1 MLSRALAERAR
12 DMEDLGNRDC
22 VPCHGGVPAL
32 EDAGIESLL
41 ADLGGGWQVVDGPR
55 LQKRYAFPDF
65 ATALTFVDRVGAL
78 AERQGHHPEL
88 LLAWGSVRVELWTH
102 AVGGLTENDFV
113 LAARI
118 DRLGPDT
125 AG

>member
-1 MLSRALAERAR
+1 MSNLAQR
-12 DMEDLGNRDC
+12 NC

-32 EDAGIESLL
+32 EGPAIARLFAE
-41 ADLGGGWQVVDGPR
+41 LGNGWALVDGPR

-65 ATALTFVDRVGAL
+65 ASGLVFVDHVGAL

-88 LLAWGSVRVELWTH
+88 LLAWGFVRVELWTH
-102 AVGGLTENDFV
+102 AVEGLTENDFV

-118 DRLGPDT
+118 DRLGPD
-125 AG
+125 ADG

>member
-1 MLSRALAERAR
+1 MTNLADR
-12 DMEDLGNRDC
+12 NC

-32 EDAGIESLL
+32 EAPAIERLL
-41 ADLGGGWQVVDGPR
+41 AELGAGWQVVEGPR

-65 ATALTFVDRVGAL
+65 AKALTFVDHVGAL

-88 LLAWGSVRVELWTH
+88 LLAWGSVRVEVWTH
-102 AVGGLTENDFV
+102 AVGGLTESDFV

-118 DRLGPDT
+118 DRLGPD
-125 AG
+125 AAE